1 MAAGINFNNVWAARG
16 VPIDVIAMRNREGQ
30 NEDFHIGGSDA
41 AGIVYA
47 VGPDVEHLAVGDEV
61 IVHHGWWDSA
71 DPWVRSGRDPMIAPS
86 AKIWGYNT
94 NYGSFAQFSVAQAHQ
109 CLPKP
114 RHLTWE
120 EAAAATLVGTTAYRM
135 LFGWEGSAS
144 RSGDVVL
151 VWGGSGGLGTQAIQL
166 TRIPRRR
173 QRVARG

>member
-1 MAAGINFNNVWAARG
+1 LVKRWVRPLNT
-16 VPIDVIAMRNREGQ
+16 VPAESPGKDHLVETEHASPLEGQ

-135 LFGWEGSAS
+135 LFGWEGS
-144 RSGDVVL
+144 RVQSGDVVL
-151 VWGGSGGLGTQAIQL
+151 VCGAGPAVSE
-166 TRIPRRR
+166 PRRSS
-173 QRVARG
+173 